1 MKIRACPLCRQVMLI
16 PSGATMTCATCSFPM
31 TGYTLSMTG
40 ERGMGTTERTAGF
53 QRR

>member
-1 MKIRACPLCRQVMLI
+1 MKIRACPLCRQVMVI
-16 PSGATMTCATCSFPM
+16 PSGVTMTCATCSFPM

-40 ERGMGTTERTAGF
+40 ERGTGTAERTADF

>member
-16 PSGATMTCATCSFPM
+16 PSGATTTCAACSFPM

-40 ERGMGTTERTAGF
+40 ERGTRTAESTADF